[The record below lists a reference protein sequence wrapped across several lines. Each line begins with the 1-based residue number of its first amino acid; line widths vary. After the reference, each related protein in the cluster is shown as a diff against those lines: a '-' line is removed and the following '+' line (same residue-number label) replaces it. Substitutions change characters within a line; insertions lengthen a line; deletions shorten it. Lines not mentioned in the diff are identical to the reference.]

1 MSFQPMPQQ
10 QLPMMNNSR
19 SQTISY
25 ADLMKPD
32 EDWRVLP
39 DAAERRKIQNRLAQR
54 AYRRN
59 MRDRTKELE
68 KLKKELAKLKENKDA
83 DQGRLSP
90 RLTPPM
96 QHQQVQ
102 RPPMPIMATPEDF
115 LFDGSVQDAGM
126 GMPTP
131 QWATEPFPQAN
142 FADQGLHIDPGYF
155 MTGTDASAPS
165 LKRRRAGS
173 ATDEA
178 MTPTRQN
185 SGLSVGS
192 GTFRPGH
199 QRARSHTPMSSPPMV
214 QPATPPPQPGASMA
228 DMQQQASQLL
238 SLSPC
243 GFNLGGGA
251 TDSMG
256 LPPMDAGSPPF
267 TLDGFTDPMQ
277 TGNFDQGLWT
287 PPMPGSGSMY
297 GSFLTPPTNDGA
309 ASPPWQQ
316 STPSTMRSEAMGR
329 SRSASASTVSR
340 SSPFSSATS
349 QFSAGS
355 PNLKPVNVVGLNLN
369 MNLDGCDDDSN
380 SNSNSNGNSNNTNNT
395 NFADLPAP
403 LTQTNSTLLHLA
415 VAGGHI
421 QVLQLLLQ
429 RCDVPINARDAAGYT
444 ALQRAV
450 CAGRMEMVTM
460 LLEAGADF
468 SAGRQD
474 EAPVEGCQAEMAADA
489 APAS

>member
-1 MSFQPMPQQ
+1 MASFQPMPQQLQQQQQQ

-96 QHQQVQ
+96 QHQQMQ
-102 RPPMPIMATPEDF
+102 RPPMPIMAAPEDF

-173 ATDEA
+173 ASDDA
-178 MTPTRQN
+178 MTPSRQN
-185 SGLSVGS
+185 SSLSVAS
-192 GTFRPGH
+192 STFRPGH
-199 QRARSHTPMSSPPMV
+199 QRARSHTPLSSPPMV
-214 QPATPPPQPGASMA
+214 QPATPPPQPAATMA

-251 TDSMG
+251 ADSLG

-277 TGNFDQGLWT
+277 TGGFDQGLWT
-287 PPMPGSGSMY
+287 PPMPGSSGSMY
-297 GSFLTPPTNDGA
+297 GSFLTPPTTDGA

-329 SRSASASTVSR
+329 SRSASASTGSR

-355 PNLKPVNVVGLNLN
+355 PNLKPANVGLNLN
-369 MNLDGCDDDSN
+369 LNLDGGDDGN
-380 SNSNSNGNSNNTNNT
+380 ANNGNV

-403 LTQTNSTLLHLA
+403 TQANSTLLHLA

-429 RCDVPINARDAAGYT
+429 RCDVPINARDSAGYT

-474 EAPVEGCQAEMAADA
+474 DAPVENGQTELAAADA